1 MQLPGALCCL
11 SPQKFSLKTCFE
23 KVSYIFLKKAF
34 SIFQE
39 MELFI
44 FSLKT
49 FLLNLGK
56 GIFRTLA
63 CLKLEAYS
71 EPKEYSENTVKNL

>member
-1 MQLPGALCCL
+1 
-11 SPQKFSLKTCFE
+11 
-23 KVSYIFLKKAF
+23 
-34 SIFQE
+34 